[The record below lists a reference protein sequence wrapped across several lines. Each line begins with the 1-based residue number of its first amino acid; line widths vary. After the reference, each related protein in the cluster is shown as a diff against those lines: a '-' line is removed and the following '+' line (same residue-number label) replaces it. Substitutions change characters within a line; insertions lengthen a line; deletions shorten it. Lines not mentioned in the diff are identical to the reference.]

1 MLLRGM
7 CMRFLGYP
15 LQAQQCFK
23 EVLEC
28 EKRVTFDTFLAPHS
42 AMELGLTYLSVN
54 ELSEAR
60 VWLDRAR
67 HDYTGYLLETIVHF
81 RVHCAMR
88 VIKSKLHINS
98 SVETSPVT
106 TPLTSPVTTPEV
118 DSELTTTPINSR
130 ISSIFMEW
138 SKKISNVSLN
148 THANRNTEYEEF
160 LDGYQMKL

>member
-1 MLLRGM
+1 M
-7 CMRFLGYP
+7 
-15 LQAQQCFK
+15 
-23 EVLEC
+23 
-28 EKRVTFDTFLAPHS
+28 
-42 AMELGLTYLSVN
+42 
-54 ELSEAR
+54 
-60 VWLDRAR
+60 
-67 HDYTGYLLETIVHF
+67 
-81 RVHCAMR
+81 
-88 VIKSKLHINS
+88 NS

-148 THANRNTEYEEF
+148 TNRNTEYEEF